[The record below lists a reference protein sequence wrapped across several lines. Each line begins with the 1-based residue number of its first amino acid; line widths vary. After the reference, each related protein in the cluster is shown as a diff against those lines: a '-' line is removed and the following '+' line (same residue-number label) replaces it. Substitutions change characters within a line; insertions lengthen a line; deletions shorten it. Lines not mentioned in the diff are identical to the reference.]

1 MPSLL
6 SLSLKRNKDKKSN
19 KRGRWLGWGGLGCR
33 KMKAQLGER
42 RWMGWAWLLKRDGES
57 GEGGEKVEKKKRREW
72 KEKREED

>member
-1 MPSLL
+1 
-6 SLSLKRNKDKKSN
+6 
-19 KRGRWLGWGGLGCR
+19 
-33 KMKAQLGER
+33 MKAQLGER